1 MCAVV
6 KDEFVKPEVLHYIRR
21 DSNISSGLREA
32 EWRQAMSADE
42 VKKVEREEG
51 EDRRGNTRKR
61 EVGDEREGIFFFS
74 TVCRKVAKKI
84 VNSVKLVGENM

>member
-61 EVGDEREGIFFFS
+61 EVGDEREGIFFFQQ
-74 TVCRKVAKKI
+74 CAERLQKK
-84 VNSVKLVGENM
+84 L